1 MKEISELEG
10 KFELNEWTP
19 PVLCDKHTAKQARS
33 GKENVKKTAILETLV
48 FAEVHDQLNP
58 LLPVVVIKGMDGMI
72 SLIEEFVHDRPFYCS

>member
-1 MKEISELEG
+1 MEG

-19 PVLCDKHTAKQARS
+19 PVLCDEHTARS

-72 SLIEEFVHDRPFYCS
+72 SLIEEFVYDRLYYCS

>member
-1 MKEISELEG
+1 M
-10 KFELNEWTP
+10 NEWTP
-19 PVLCDKHTAKQARS
+19 PVLCDEHTAKQARS

-48 FAEVHDQLNP
+48 FVEVHDQLNP